1 MRSFYWT
8 AVLGLT
14 LAAVPSAIQIQA
26 QAASPAPRVIA
37 EDDKPTKEQL
47 ARLFDVM
54 RLKQQMESMMK
65 SMSSMMQQQLT
76 QQIKSSA
83 ANLPN
88 GQSLPAGQQEKIDSI
103 MRKYMDRAM
112 SLYPVSEMLDDMT
125 AIYQK
130 HLSREDVDAFIA
142 FYSSPAGQHLLD
154 EQPAI
159 MQEYLPLVSQ
169 RMEQRTKTMTEEMQ
183 KDLEQLSKPEGKN

>member
-14 LAAVPSAIQIQA
+14 LAAVPSAIEIQA